1 MVLAACTRA
10 LVWWVLA
17 AYALAEEAPP
27 AAFRLPQHI
36 TSHAVLQAEAP
47 RLTGWAP
54 SGENVTVRVSDG
66 EEVRATAAAS
76 GEWTAVLR
84 PRKATASGA
93 AGVNITVATPSV
105 PTAIVISDIVFG
117 DVWVCSG
124 CALVL

>member
-1 MVLAACTRA
+1 MLATCTRA

-17 AYALAEEAPP
+17 TYVLAEEAPP

-54 SGENVTVRVSDG
+54 GGEYVTVRVSDG

-76 GEWTAVLR
+76 GEWAAVLR
-84 PRKATASGA
+84 PRKASGA

-105 PTAIVISDIVFG
+105 PTAIVLSDIVFG

-124 CALVL
+124 YAPAV